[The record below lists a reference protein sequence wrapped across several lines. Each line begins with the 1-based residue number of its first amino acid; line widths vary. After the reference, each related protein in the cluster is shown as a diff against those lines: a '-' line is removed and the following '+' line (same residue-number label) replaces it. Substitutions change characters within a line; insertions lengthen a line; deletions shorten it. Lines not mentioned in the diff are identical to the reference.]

1 VSVLRSYP
9 DSVKA
14 LHENMQG
21 LANDGQPA
29 RLITLCNGSGM
40 TATFMDLGATWL
52 SCTLPMAEGA
62 REVLLGV
69 DTLAAFYQ
77 QAGYL
82 GVTVGRFANR
92 INNAQFS
99 LHGKDYSISK
109 NQGAHCLHGG
119 VEGFNRRRW
128 TLVEWSD
135 RYVVYGLRSPDG
147 DQGFPGQL
155 DVTVCYELTQTN
167 GISISYHGVC
177 DQDCP
182 VSLTN
187 HAYFNLQGD
196 TTEMD
201 CRDHELLIDA
211 DSYLPIDASGVPI
224 SGCVPVAK
232 SGFDFRLKKPIRQ
245 DFLKDEQQQLVG
257 GYDHAYLLNQPSHR
271 VNLVSSVN
279 APDQAVRMD
288 VSTSMPSAQL
298 YTGNFLD
305 GCPRRGGGYY
315 KNHAGFAFETQY
327 LPDSPNHPEWTF
339 SNSLLKANKAYHHK
353 TLYEFVWHGLS
364 AQ

>member
-1 VSVLRSYP
+1 
-9 DSVKA
+9 VKA

-21 LANDGQPA
+21 LANDGRPA
-29 RLITLCNGSGM
+29 RLITLCNASGM

-109 NQGAHCLHGG
+109 NQGVHCLHGG

-155 DVTVCYELTQTN
+155 DVTVRYELTQAN
-167 GISISYHGVC
+167 GVEKRVVLILGSKSPFAKIFSKMSSSNWWVATIMPICLIS
-177 DQDCP
+177 QANA
-182 VSLTN
+182 LT
-187 HAYFNLQGD
+187 
-196 TTEMD
+196 
-201 CRDHELLIDA
+201 
-211 DSYLPIDASGVPI
+211 
-224 SGCVPVAK
+224 
-232 SGFDFRLKKPIRQ
+232 
-245 DFLKDEQQQLVG
+245 
-257 GYDHAYLLNQPSHR
+257 
-271 VNLVSSVN
+271 
-279 APDQAVRMD
+279 
-288 VSTSMPSAQL
+288 
-298 YTGNFLD
+298 
-305 GCPRRGGGYY
+305 
-315 KNHAGFAFETQY
+315 
-327 LPDSPNHPEWTF
+327 W
-339 SNSLLKANKAYHHK
+339 
-353 TLYEFVWHGLS
+353 
-364 AQ
+364 